1 MEKIWIDL
9 IIYGIILLIATVGGH
24 YFSIEILKKFKRQMT
39 ENDEGLMDAG
49 KVIGYLERILIVF
62 SAMIGEYSLIGFMIT
77 AKSIVRFEEFTD
89 RKFAEYYLIGTF
101 VSISFALLTVLL
113 SFMILNYFDVALI
126 SLV

>member
-1 MEKIWIDL
+1 MDKIWIDL

-24 YFSIEILKKFKRQMT
+24 YFSIEILKKFKKQIK
-39 ENDEGLMDAG
+39 ENDKGLADAG

-62 SAMIGEYSLIGFMIT
+62 SVVIGEYSLIGFMIT
-77 AKSIVRFEEFTD
+77 AKSIVRFEEFKD

-101 VSISFALLTVLL
+101 VSISFAMLTVLL
-113 SFMILNYFDVALI
+113 SLMILKYFDVTLI